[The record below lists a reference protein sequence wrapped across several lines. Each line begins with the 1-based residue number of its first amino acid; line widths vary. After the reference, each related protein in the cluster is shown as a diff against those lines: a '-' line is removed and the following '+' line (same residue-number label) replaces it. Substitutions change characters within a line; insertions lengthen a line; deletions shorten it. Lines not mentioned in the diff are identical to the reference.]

1 MPINFFNDKV
11 RLSRSSLPEGLCYV
25 YIHAILNHSELLNLL
40 CCEKICGKYLIFH
53 QLKILELSFIS
64 QDNQSFYLFLK
75 AFTWSFDASTSKMPS
90 TYLSYTLGLNA
101 RNLLSIHF
109 CNDKVRISRSS
120 LLEKISNAKD
130 HKIPHSIGIELK
142 TLETVNDSQ
151 DSQSFY
157 LFIKA
162 FSVTSFF
169 WNPFYWSKRRKTF
182 YNV

>member
-1 MPINFFNDKV
+1 
-11 RLSRSSLPEGLCYV
+11 
-25 YIHAILNHSELLNLL
+25 
-40 CCEKICGKYLIFH
+40 
-53 QLKILELSFIS
+53 
-64 QDNQSFYLFLK
+64 
-75 AFTWSFDASTSKMPS
+75 MPS
-90 TYLSYTLGLNA
+90 TYLCYTLGLNA

-169 WNPFYWSKRRKTF
+169 
-182 YNV
+182 